1 MIFDGTH
8 KLIGKGAQADVF
20 LYKGFAYKVYKPTYP
35 AEWISF
41 EKKQQHEVN
50 KAGLCS
56 VRYYDTYDDHII
68 KMDLIDGE
76 MLETKINDC
85 AARKPVEEFSTV
97 QDGFSLLST
106 AFKFVHKADIT
117 GLEIPRLTQTA
128 GLTPA
133 LFDYACTYV
142 IFEEFSAA
150 ALVLYKALVLPDLKE
165 LSVSDSDFEEALEVC
180 RVLRQLE
187 KN

>member
-35 AEWISF
+35 A
-41 EKKQQHEVN
+41 
-50 KAGLCS
+50 G
-56 VRYYDTYDDHII
+56 
-68 KMDLIDGE
+68 
-76 MLETKINDC
+76 
-85 AARKPVEEFSTV
+85 KPVEEFSTV
-97 QDGFSLLST
+97 LDGFSLLST

-128 GLTPA
+128 GLAPA
-133 LFDYACTYV
+133 LFDYAHTYV
-142 IFEEFSAA
+142 IFEEFFDA

-165 LSVSDSDFEEALEVC
+165 LSVSDSDFEEVVEVC

>member
-8 KLIGKGAQADVF
+8 KLIGKGAQTDVF
-20 LYKGFAYKVYKPTYP
+20 LYKGFGYKVYKPTYP
-35 AEWISF
+35 AEWIYF

-85 AARKPVEEFSTV
+85 AAGKPVEEFSTV
-97 QDGFSLLST
+97 QDVFSLLSI

-117 GLEIPRLTQTA
+117 GLEISRLTQTA
-128 GLTPA
+128 GLAPA
-133 LFDYACTYV
+133 FFDYARTYV

>member
-20 LYKGFAYKVYKPTYP
+20 LYKGFVYKVYKPTYP

-56 VRYYDTYDDHII
+56 VRYYDTDDDHII
-68 KMDLIDGE
+68 KMDMIDGE

-85 AARKPVEEFSTV
+85 APE
-97 QDGFSLLST
+97 SLLKNSQLYRM
-106 AFKFVHKADIT
+106 AFLFFLQPLSLFT
-117 GLEIPRLTQTA
+117 RLI
-128 GLTPA
+128 LLA
-133 LFDYACTYV
+133 LK
-142 IFEEFSAA
+142 S
-150 ALVLYKALVLPDLKE
+150 LV
-165 LSVSDSDFEEALEVC
+165 
-180 RVLRQLE
+180 
-187 KN
+187 